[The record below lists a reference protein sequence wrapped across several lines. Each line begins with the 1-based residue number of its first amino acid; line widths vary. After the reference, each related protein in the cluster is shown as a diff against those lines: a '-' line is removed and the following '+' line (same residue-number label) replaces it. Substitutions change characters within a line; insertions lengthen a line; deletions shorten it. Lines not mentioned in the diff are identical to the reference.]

1 MYKINLGNVTYNF
14 DSLRDLMAK
23 ASPARSGDDLAGI
36 SASCMEERV
45 AAQMLLA
52 DQPLT
57 VFLEEPLIPYEED
70 EVTRLIFDTHDKK
83 AFSLISN
90 LTVGDFRNWLLN

>member
-1 MYKINLGNVTYNF
+1 
-14 DSLRDLMAK
+14 MAK
-23 ASPARSGDDLAGI
+23 ASPARSGDDLARI

-70 EVTRLIFDTHDKK
+70 EVTR
-83 AFSLISN
+83 
-90 LTVGDFRNWLLN
+90 